1 VGHTPLLLSLDG
13 TRSSAVLSR
22 RPRGATLCR
31 RSYKRITV
39 YRVIGGR
46 KGTSAVKVSSTR
58 FSSIMALVV
67 DGAAHVSTAVA
78 VEDWEQ
84 DWTVVT
90 MARDGSWGIGIG
102 PHIADAYTAAI
113 RECRAMSSGGSDC
126 GAEFAAIRGGW
137 IIGLRCDDYRILV
150 AAKELKDAEVAA
162 LDREID
168 LKQLYVPDL
177 PACHRVLTVDPRAAV
192 TTSSPRFSERP
203 QLKGP
208 SHR

>member
-1 VGHTPLLLSLDG
+1 MGSVC
-13 TRSSAVLSR
+13 SR
-22 RPRGATLCR
+22 RFL
-31 RSYKRITV
+31 
-39 YRVIGGR
+39 
-46 KGTSAVKVSSTR
+46 
-58 FSSIMALVV
+58 SIMALVV
-67 DGAAHVSTAVA
+67 GGAAHVSTAVA
-78 VEDWEQ
+78 AEEWDR

-102 PHIADAYTAAI
+102 PHIGQANAAAI

-126 GAEFAAIRGGW
+126 GAEFAATRGGW

-150 AAKELKDAEVAA
+150 AENELKDAETVA

-177 PACHRVLTVDPRAAV
+177 PACHRVLTVNPGGA
-192 TTSSPRFSERP
+192 TTTASPRFSGRP
-203 QLKGP
+203 QVSGP